1 MPNLFNLDF
10 LDFLELLDKHKVSY
24 LLVGG
29 YAVILHGYGRS
40 TGDLD
45 LWIHQTP
52 ENYYNLKKVY
62 QDFGAPIFSIED
74 FDSEKFDVWGIGVEP
89 RKIEILTKVSGL
101 QFTET
106 FKNCNWLELDKCKVP
121 YIDFE
126 DLIKNKKASGR
137 LKDLADIEQLNK
149 LNKNI

>member
-1 MPNLFNLDF
+1 MPNLFNIDF
-10 LDFLELLDKHKVSY
+10 LDFLELLDKHDVNY

-45 LWIHQTP
+45 LWIHKTS
-52 ENYYNLKKVY
+52 ENYTKLQKVY
-62 QDFGAPIFSIED
+62 ADFGAPIFPIED
-74 FDSEKFDVWGIGVEP
+74 FHCENFDVWSIGVEP

-101 QFTET
+101 RFEASMN
-106 FKNCNWLELDKCKVP
+106 NCNWLELEKCKVP

-126 DLIKNKKASGR
+126 DLIKNKLATGR
-137 LKDLADIEQLNK
+137 YKDLADIEQLKNNK
-149 LNKNI
+149 DKK